1 VFERRPFTV
10 TAAAVLEAAEG
21 VAALGFG
28 VFVGWETVVG
38 KPLDPVTAWAV
49 TGMALLGGCCM
60 LAVARGLLTAERWSR
75 APVVLTQLFALPVS
89 WSLLQSEQYVY
100 GVPLIT
106 VAVLTLVMVLS
117 SPSTRFLLGAED
129 DEDDEDGADRRSGD
143 GAAAGT
149 GSEAAGGPGPR
160 S

>member
-1 VFERRPFTV
+1 MSERRRPFTV
-10 TAAAVLEAAEG
+10 TAAAVLEGAEG
-21 VAALGFG
+21 LAALGFG
-28 VFVGWETVVG
+28 AFVAWETLVG

-89 WSLLQSEQYVY
+89 WSLLQSEQYAY

-106 VAVLTLVMVLS
+106 AAVLTLVLVLS
-117 SPSTRFLLGAED
+117 NPSTEFLLRAEEND
-129 DEDDEDGADRRSGD
+129 GQEDNGQGNGD
-143 GAAAGT
+143 STAAGNGT
-149 GSEAAGGPGPR
+149 EAAGGPR
-160 S
+160 HQS